1 MPKLSN
7 LEKMDKGLLKLE
19 KQIEIIKKTRTTNIN
34 ALDDDLKR
42 TWNLYKEEVEK
53 AYILTYEI
61 MYHISKVE
69 S

>member
-19 KQIEIIKKTRTTNIN
+19 KQIEIIKETRTTNIN